1 MNDKHTLLFSI
12 IRIYTYCGPKRICRH
27 FSQGRGN
34 IKLSIS
40 ISFAYVQIKLFIRF
54 FNEMYEEFVIG
65 LVYYIYKG
73 ETEFKIVQ
81 IKCKMSWACSI
92 IN

>member
-1 MNDKHTLLFSI
+1 
-12 IRIYTYCGPKRICRH
+12 
-27 FSQGRGN
+27 
-34 IKLSIS
+34 
-40 ISFAYVQIKLFIRF
+40 
-54 FNEMYEEFVIG
+54 MYEEFVIG